1 MNPLGMRNNAIT
13 IAVGFVI
20 ALLSI
25 AQTKADSRTVP
36 EKTLR
41 IYLLIGQSNMAG
53 RGQVDDEHAGTIEGC
68 FLLGLQGEWEP
79 ASNPLNRHSTI
90 RKGIE
95 MQRLNPG
102 YGFAK
107 AMRKANAETP
117 IGLVVNA
124 KGGSKIEEWEKGARF
139 YDEAL
144 KRVREARK
152 TGILK
157 GILWH
162 QGESN
167 SGEPETYLEKLKGLI
182 ADLRKDL
189 GQENLPFVAGQVFY
203 HPETKPLTKAINK
216 EIARLPEVVPNTG
229 YVSSE
234 GLTTFDNTHFDAPS
248 TIVLGERYAEE
259 MMKLQGEN

>member
-1 MNPLGMRNNAIT
+1 MNPLGMRDYASA

-25 AQTKADSRTVP
+25 AQAKADSRPVS
-36 EKTLR
+36 EKPLH

-53 RGQVDDEHAGTIEGC
+53 RAQVEDEHTGMIEGC
-68 FLLGLQGEWEP
+68 FLLGPQGEWEP

-90 RKGIE
+90 RKGID

-107 AMRKANAETP
+107 AMRKANSEVSV
-117 IGLVVNA
+117 GLVVNA
-124 KGGSKIEEWEKGARF
+124 KGGSKIEEWEKGTHF

-144 KRVREARK
+144 RRVREARK
-152 TGILK
+152 NGVLK

-167 SGEPETYLEKLKGLI
+167 IREPYSYLEKLKGLI
-182 ADLRKDL
+182 AGLRKDL

-203 HPETKPLTKAINK
+203 NPATKPLTRAINK
-216 EIARLPEVVPNTG
+216 ESARLPEVVPNTG

-234 GLTTFDNTHFDAPS
+234 GLTTFDNTHFDVPS
-248 TIVLGERYAEE
+248 TVVLGERYAEE
-259 MMKLQGEN
+259 MLKLQGEN

>member
-1 MNPLGMRNNAIT
+1 MRQLNI
-13 IAVGFVI
+13 VI
-20 ALLSI
+20 SKLLVLSSL
-25 AQTKADSRTVP
+25 ASSLAYLTVVEADDPPVSK
-36 EKTLR
+36 ESLH

-53 RGQVDDEHAGTIEGC
+53 RAQVEEEHAGAIEGC
-68 FLLGLQGEWEP
+68 FLLGAQDEWEP
-79 ASNPLNRHSTI
+79 ASNPLNRYSTI

-95 MQRLNPG
+95 IQRLNPG

-107 AMRKANAETP
+107 AMRKANPEVS

-124 KGGSKIEEWEKGARF
+124 KGGSKIEEWEKGTHF

-144 KRVREARK
+144 RRVREARK

-157 GILWH
+157 GVLWH
-162 QGESN
+162 QGEGN
-167 SGEPETYLEKLKGLI
+167 SREPDTYLEKLKGLI

-189 GQENLPFVAGQVFY
+189 GEADLPFVAGQVFY
-203 HPETKPLTKAINK
+203 HPETKPHMEAINQ

-234 GLTTFDNTHFDAPS
+234 GLTTFDNTHFDVPS
-248 TIVLGERYAEE
+248 TLILGERYAKE
-259 MMKLQGEN
+259 MQKLRASY

>member
-1 MNPLGMRNNAIT
+1 MRNNAIT

-20 ALLSI
+20 VLLPI
-25 AQTKADSRTVP
+25 AQTKADSRTVS

-53 RGQVDDEHAGTIEGC
+53 RAQIDDEHAGTIEGC
-68 FLLGLQGEWEP
+68 FLLGPQGEWEP
-79 ASNPLNRHSTI
+79 ASPPLKRHSTI
-90 RKGIE
+90 RKGID

-144 KRVREARK
+144 RRVREARK

-162 QGESN
+162 QGEGN

-229 YVSSE
+229 YVRSE
-234 GLTTFDNTHFDAPS
+234 GLTTFDNTHFDVPS
-248 TIVLGERYAEE
+248 TIALGERYAEE

>member
-1 MNPLGMRNNAIT
+1 MRNYTST

-20 ALLSI
+20 ALMSI
-25 AQTKADSRTVP
+25 AQTKADSRLVF
-36 EKTLR
+36 EKPIH

-53 RGQVDDEHAGTIEGC
+53 RAQIEEEHAGTIEGC
-68 FLLGLQGEWEP
+68 FLLGPQGEWEP
-79 ASNPLNRHSTI
+79 AINPLNRHSTI
-90 RKGIE
+90 RKGID

-107 AMRKANAETP
+107 AMRKANPEIP

-124 KGGSKIEEWEKGARF
+124 KGGSTIEEWEKGTHF
-139 YDEAL
+139 YGEAL
-144 KRVREARK
+144 KRVREAQK
-152 TGILK
+152 TGILE

-167 SGEPETYLEKLKGLI
+167 IGEPETYLEKLKGLI

-189 GQENLPFVAGQVFY
+189 GQENLRFVAGQVFY
-203 HPETKPLTKAINK
+203 HPKTKPLNKAINK

-229 YVSSE
+229 CVISE

-248 TIVLGERYAEE
+248 TIVLGERYAEG